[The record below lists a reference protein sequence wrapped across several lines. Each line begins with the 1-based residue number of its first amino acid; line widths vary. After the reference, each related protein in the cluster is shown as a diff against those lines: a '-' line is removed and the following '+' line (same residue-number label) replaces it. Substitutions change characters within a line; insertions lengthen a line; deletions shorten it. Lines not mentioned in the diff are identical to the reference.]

1 MFQLDPAPTFDAVVA
16 ISTPGKAD
24 GMPLTV
30 TYRHK
35 RKTAI
40 ANWIA
45 TARGRTDAEILGE
58 VIEGWSGMHNAKGD
72 DVPYSADA
80 LGTLLENFPAA
91 KDDLFQTYL
100 RELTEAKRK
109 N

>member
-1 MFQLDPAPTFDAVVA
+1 MFQLDPAPTFDASVS
-16 ISTPGKAD
+16 ISVPGQAD
-24 GMPLTV
+24 GIALQV
-30 TYRHK
+30 TFRHK

-40 ANWIA
+40 ADWISR
-45 TARGRTDAEILGE
+45 ARGRSDAEILDE
-58 VIEGWSGMHNAKGD
+58 VIERWSGVHNAAGK
-72 DVPYSADA
+72 DVPYSREA
-80 LGTLLENFPAA
+80 LDTLLENYPAA

>member
-1 MFQLDPAPTFDAVVA
+1 MFQLDPNPTFQVSVP
-16 ISTPGKAD
+16 ISVPGRAD
-24 GMPLTV
+24 GIALLV

-35 RKTAI
+35 RKTSI
-40 ANWIA
+40 ADWIA
-45 TARGRTDAEILGE
+45 RARGRTDAEILGE
-58 VIEGWSGMHNAKGD
+58 VIEGWSGMHDAAGQ
-72 DVPYSADA
+72 DVPYTVGNLD
-80 LGTLLENFPAA
+80 TLLENYPAA

>member
-1 MFQLDPAPTFDAVVA
+1 MFQLDPAPTFQVSVP
-16 ISTPGKAD
+16 ISVPGQAE
-24 GMPLTV
+24 GLALLV

-35 RKTAI
+35 RKTQLAD
-40 ANWIA
+40 WIGR
-45 TARGRTDAEILGE
+45 ARGRSDVEILGE
-58 VIEGWSGMHNAKGD
+58 VIDGWAGIHNAAGQ
-72 DVPYSADA
+72 DVPYTKDNLS
-80 LGTLLENFPAA
+80 TLLENYPAA

>member
-1 MFQLDPAPTFDAVVA
+1 MFQLDPNPTFPATVL
-16 ISTPGKAD
+16 ISVPGQQSGTP
-24 GMPLTV
+24 LLV
-30 TYRHK
+30 IFRHK

-40 ANWIA
+40 ADWIA
-45 TARGRTDAEILGE
+45 RARGRTDAEILGE
-58 VIEGWSGMHNAKGD
+58 VIERWSGMHNSQGE
-72 DVPYSADA
+72 DVHYTPDN
-80 LGTLLENFPAA
+80 LDTLLENYPAA

>member
-1 MFQLDPAPTFDAVVA
+1 MFQLDPAPNFPATVL
-16 ISTPGKAD
+16 ISVPGQAGGTP
-24 GMPLTV
+24 LLV
-30 TYRHK
+30 IFRHK

-40 ANWIA
+40 ADWISR
-45 TARGRTDAEILGE
+45 ARGRSDVEILSE
-58 VIEGWSGMHNAKGD
+58 VIERWDGMHNGRGEE
-72 DVPYSADA
+72 VPYSVDA
-80 LGTLLENFPAA
+80 LDTLLENYPAA